1 MTPKNAPY
9 RILHLDDSHLF
20 TKGINQLLASRFE
33 VNYLSYQ
40 SSIVALKDIQKHLVN
55 DIHINLIIT
64 DYNHVGVTG
73 YGFACEIRKLEK
85 ATQRKIP
92 IMLLTMMN
100 KDYPEIRKGIHD
112 KIFDAYFRKDVD
124 PAFFLRSIFNLLK
137 A

>member
-1 MTPKNAPY
+1 MTPKSSPY
-9 RILHLDDSHLF
+9 RILHLDDSPLF

-40 SSIVALKDIQKHLVN
+40 SPAVALKNIQKHLLN
-55 DIHINLIIT
+55 DIHIDLMIT
-64 DYNHVGVTG
+64 DYNHAGITG
-73 YGFACEIRKLEK
+73 YGFACEIRKLEE

-100 KDYPEIRKGIHD
+100 KDYPEIEKGIYD
-112 KIFDAYFRKDVD
+112 KTFDDFLLKDVD
-124 PAFFLRSIFNLLK
+124 PVIFLRSIFNLLK

>member
-1 MTPKNAPY
+1 MSPKSLPY

-33 VNYLSYQ
+33 VNYFSYQ
-40 SSIVALKDIQKHLVN
+40 SPIVALKDIQEHMLKKLPI
-55 DIHINLIIT
+55 DLIIT
-64 DYNHVGVTG
+64 DYNHAGITG
-73 YGFACEIRKLEK
+73 YEFACEIRKLEE

-112 KIFDAYFRKDVD
+112 KIFDGYFRKDVD
-124 PAFFLRSIFNLLK
+124 PVIFLRSIFNLLK